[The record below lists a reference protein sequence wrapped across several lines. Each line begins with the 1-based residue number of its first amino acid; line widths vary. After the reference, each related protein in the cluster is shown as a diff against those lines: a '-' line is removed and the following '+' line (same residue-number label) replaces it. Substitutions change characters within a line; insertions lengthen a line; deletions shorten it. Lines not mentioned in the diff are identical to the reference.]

1 MYKSTKMK
9 PTNLYNQC
17 MLIKMWEKKKEIN
30 SGAKEFSEQN
40 LKYDREP

>member
-1 MYKSTKMK
+1 MYANK
-9 PTNLYNQC
+9 NVG
-17 MLIKMWEKKKEIN
+17 KKKEIN